1 MKWYQLAP
9 VWVLAGTLAL
19 GQQPVKGSTGSGSV
33 GSVPTGSADPGSTG
47 NLRVKSA
54 EQIFQENPQLA
65 EKVKTMLPSD
75 ITPEQA
81 CAGYKAFDQCL
92 SAIYLAKDINILFPA
107 LKAETTG
114 KHASGLEKAAEHLA
128 PASNAKD
135 AVKAARKA
143 AGDDLKGISIFG

>member
-9 VWVLAGTLAL
+9 VWLLAGTLAL

-33 GSVPTGSADPGSTG
+33 GSAPAGSADPGSTG

-54 EQIFQENPQLA
+54 GQIFQENPQLA

-75 ITPEQA
+75 IAPEQA

-92 SAIYLAKDINILFPA
+92 SAIHLAKDINIPFPA

-114 KHASGLEKAAEHLA
+114 KHASGLEKAMEHLA
-128 PASNAKD
+128 PAANAKD

-143 AGDDLKGISIFG
+143 AADDMKGISLFG